1 MKIKDYNDAIEF
13 FKTNDFRAADG
24 AWSEFYQSEVLEP
37 RIMDQASIA
46 DDLEPGPLKDEML
59 KDFDPSQE
67 TYEEYLQ
74 RKRLG
79 ERPFNMAE
87 GGRMGFTL
95 GGDAYKRTTLYKKRQ
110 EAKKLGLTYDHKTK
124 EFKPLKA
131 TAKDTEQSVKMIND
145 WTKEW
150 INKNSKNYGVRE
162 IDKFKKD
169 LAKAWK
175 KQLKVFEKNPKFRFP
190 KTGPGDTLI
199 STTDGLPY
207 VRGLEIDNVTTPLKK
222 DPTLG
227 YEKIFYNKKL
237 QNPEFNKKIT
247 EYLDFV
253 NVDKRYGS
261 VRDEMAAAG
270 KIATDPKGKGFFKKS
285 SGSKKAYLEY
295 AKFAD
300 DDVVYFFGDVL
311 NSRKLWNNNPASL
324 NIYSILEQNIDP
336 KKVKAYRK
344 KLSTS
349 YSSWMNNLKEVSDLA
364 GMDFNKVLDAQYAEA
379 AKMKKLF
386 NVESLPF
393 EFQYAQDH
401 LLGLA
406 EAKTLG
412 DPKIARQ
419 TLNNIVAATKD
430 QNRFLGTKGFTNR
443 RIKLIKDFKAAPK
456 NARRPIIE
464 KLNTLSEEFVPGRLK
479 YNVRKDGSLKIT
491 NLQPEKTFKARSV
504 AYKKLAKDFPENI
517 KKKLIKLGCGMY
529 AGGRVGFSVGSGKC
543 INRAIAKLKSGNL
556 TTAENKLMSGLGDDL
571 TKIAGKGGVPKKFW
585 TTVLKGEGYF
595 ALADFANNLTKGQ
608 SLDKSFS
615 NAVHTASFG
624 ALNLGGNERDLM
636 RYAEERGL
644 NTKEIKDWMDYA
656 KTYGKYAQAQEDI
669 DYAQETLMSDEIV
682 GPDDSMLQTSVLEQS
697 PKRMQKLKDEL
708 GEQYEAKGEEI
719 ERGYKDMNEAIEGVV
734 AKEWNKTA
742 GTPLDRGLR
751 KMVGMK
757 GDEGLVWGGI
767 GALTREGLE
776 QAGFGEHDALKGF
789 KPQTVLNYHP
799 VYGYKEGIKSLI
811 REGDSPMEDMLYFMR
826 KYYPDDRLIEEALRT
841 KPEDLQEVEKWVDTG
856 FGRKKRKVKVDMGT
870 YDD

>member
-1 MKIKDYNDAIEF
+1 MDFKELIKFGLEESSEPIIKNPVLRDAM
-13 FKTNDFRAADG
+13 AD
-24 AWSEFYQSEVLEP
+24 
-37 RIMDQASIA
+37 
-46 DDLEPGPLKDEML
+46 
-59 KDFDPSQE
+59 
-67 TYEEYLQ
+67 
-74 RKRLG
+74 
-79 ERPFNMAE
+79 

-110 EAKKLGLTYDHKTK
+110 EAKKKGVIYDQKTK
-124 EFKPLKA
+124 KFKPLKA
-131 TAKDTEQSVKMIND
+131 TAQDTEQSVKMIND

-169 LAKAWK
+169 LANDWK
-175 KQLKVFEKNPKFRFP
+175 KQLKVFKKNPKFKFP
-190 KTGPGDTLI
+190 ATVAERVSL
-199 STTDGLPY
+199 STSEGLPY
-207 VRGLEIDNVTTPLKK
+207 VKGLDIDKVTTPIKK

-237 QNPEFNKKIT
+237 QNPEFKKKVT

-253 NVDKRYGS
+253 NVDKRVGS

-300 DDVVYFFGDVL
+300 DDVVHFFGDVL

-386 NVESLPF
+386 NVENLPF

-430 QNRFLGTKGFTNR
+430 QNRFLGTKGFTNKR
-443 RIKLIKDFKAAPK
+443 NKLMRDFKKAPP
-456 NARRPIIE
+456 NARGAIVDKINV
-464 KLNTLSEEFVPGRLK
+464 LAEEYVPGRLK
-479 YNVRKDGSLKIT
+479 YSVRKDGSLKIQ
-491 NLQPEKTFKARSV
+491 NLQPEKTFKARSG
-504 AYKKLAKDFPENI
+504 AYQKLAKDFPENI
-517 KKKLIKLGCGMY
+517 KKKLFKIGGCGMY
-529 AGGRVGFSVGSGKC
+529 AGGRVGFANGSKC
-543 INRAIAKLKSGNL
+543 INRAIDKLKSGKLNS
-556 TTAENKLMSGLGDDL
+556 AEKKIVSGMGDDL
-571 TKIAGKGGVPKKFW
+571 AKLGGKGGMPKSFW
-585 TTVLKGEGYF
+585 TKALKGEGYF

-608 SLDKSFS
+608 SLDKSFT
-615 NAVHTASFG
+615 NAIQSATFG
-624 ALNLGGNERDLM
+624 LADFKGNERDLM
-636 RYAEERGL
+636 KYAEERGL
-644 NTKEIKDWMDYA
+644 DTEAVKQWMDYG
-656 KTYGKYAQAQEDI
+656 KTYSKYDQSHTDLKWAEKEKEAGLEGFTPSNILNPEAYTTQIDKVDQAKSAIDKYDKQLTEKEKQESIYSGKG
-669 DYAQETLMSDEIV
+669 S
-682 GPDDSMLQTSVLEQS
+682 
-697 PKRMQKLKDEL
+697 KDF
-708 GEQYEAKGEEI
+708 
-719 ERGYKDMNEAIEGVV
+719 NEAIEGVV

-742 GTPLDRGLR
+742 GTPLDRGYR

-757 GDEGLVWGGI
+757 GDEGLVWGG
-767 GALTREGLE
+767 L
-776 QAGFGEHDALKGF
+776 GEYDALKGF
-789 KPQTVLNYHP
+789 TPQKIMNYHP
-799 VYGYKEGIKSLI
+799 VYGYKEDIKDVI
-811 REGDSPMEDMLYFMR
+811 REGDSPMEDMLEFMK
-826 KYYPDDRLIEEALRT
+826 KYYPSSALLEEAARD
-841 KPEDLQEVEKWVDTG
+841 K
-856 FGRKKRKVKVDMGT
+856 MGT
-870 YDD
+870 YAYEPNLGYNYAGGGIAGIRRPSAIPPESGPTPYGLPSMLNRVKRV

>member
-1 MKIKDYNDAIEF
+1 MDFKELIKFGLEES
-13 FKTNDFRAADG
+13 
-24 AWSEFYQSEVLEP
+24 SEPIIKNPVL
-37 RIMDQASIA
+37 RNA
-46 DDLEPGPLKDEML
+46 
-59 KDFDPSQE
+59 
-67 TYEEYLQ
+67 
-74 RKRLG
+74 
-79 ERPFNMAE
+79 MAE

-110 EAKKLGLTYDHKTK
+110 EAKKKGVTYDQKTK
-124 EFKPLKA
+124 KFKPLKA
-131 TAKDTEQSVKMIND
+131 TAQDTEQSVKMIND
-145 WTKEW
+145 WTKKW

-169 LAKAWK
+169 LAKDWK

-199 STTDGLPY
+199 STADGLPY
-207 VRGLEIDNVTTPLKK
+207 VRGLDIDKVTTPLRK

-237 QNPEFNKKIT
+237 QNPEFKKKVT

-253 NVDKRYGS
+253 NVDKRVGS

-300 DDVVYFFGDVL
+300 DDVVHFFGDVL

-386 NVESLPF
+386 NVENLPF

-430 QNRFLGTKGFTNR
+430 QNRFLGTKGFTNKR
-443 RIKLIKDFKAAPK
+443 NKLMRDFKKAPP
-456 NARRPIIE
+456 NARGAIVDKINV
-464 KLNTLSEEFVPGRLK
+464 LAEEYVPGRLK
-479 YNVRKDGSLKIT
+479 YSVRKDGSLKIQ
-491 NLQPEKTFKARSV
+491 NLQPEKTFKARSG
-504 AYKKLAKDFPENI
+504 AYQKLAKDFPENI
-517 KKKLIKLGCGMY
+517 KKKLFKIGGCGMY
-529 AGGRVGFSVGSGKC
+529 AGGRVGFANGSKC
-543 INRAIAKLKSGNL
+543 IRRAIDKLKSGKLNS
-556 TTAENKLMSGLGDDL
+556 AEKKIVSGMGDDL
-571 TKIAGKGGVPKKFW
+571 AKLGGKGGMPKGFW
-585 TTVLKGEGYF
+585 TTALKGEGYF

-615 NAVHTASFG
+615 NAIKTATFG
-624 ALNLGGNERDLM
+624 LADFKGNERDLM
-636 RYAEERGL
+636 KYAEERGL
-644 NTKEIKDWMDYA
+644 DTEAVKQWMDYG
-656 KTYGKYAQAQEDI
+656 KTYGKYEKAYEDMDRATEI
-669 DYAQETLMSDEIV
+669 LASEEIV
-682 GPDDSMLQTSVLEQS
+682 GPDDELLQTSVIEQTPS
-697 PKRMQKLKDEL
+697 RIKKLDEQLTEKEKQESIYSGKGSKDF
-708 GEQYEAKGEEI
+708 
-719 ERGYKDMNEAIEGVV
+719 NEAIEGVI
-734 AKEWNKTA
+734 AREWNKTA
-742 GTPLDRGLR
+742 GTPFDRGYR
-751 KMVGMK
+751 KMLGMK
-757 GDEGLVWGGI
+757 GDEGLVWGGL
-767 GALTREGLE
+767 GALTREGMEDL
-776 QAGFGEHDALKGF
+776 GFGEYDSLKGF
-789 KPQTVLNYHP
+789 TPQKIMNYHP
-799 VYGYKEGIKSLI
+799 VYGYKEDIKDVI
-811 REGDSPMEDMLYFMR
+811 REGDSPMEDMLMFME
-826 KYYPDDRLIEEALRT
+826 KYYPNSGLLEEAARD
-841 KPEDLQEVEKWVDTG
+841 K
-856 FGRKKRKVKVDMGT
+856 MGT
-870 YDD
+870 YDYDPNLGYNYAGGGIAGIRRPSAIPPESGPTPYGLPSMLNHVKKV